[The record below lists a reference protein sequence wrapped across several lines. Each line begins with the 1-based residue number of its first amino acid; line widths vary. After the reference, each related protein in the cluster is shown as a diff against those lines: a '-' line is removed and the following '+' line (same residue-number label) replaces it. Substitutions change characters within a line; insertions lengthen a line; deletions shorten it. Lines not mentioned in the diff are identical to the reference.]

1 MRRYGARRIAQ
12 ATGLDMEQKQH
23 EWMQAVTEALSDLL
37 AARVAQATLLEAML
51 VSHPDPVMLRKAW
64 DELSSQRIAYVAQ
77 NKALADDPRPM
88 DAQTLEQFRAWDEK
102 LHRYFSARSGC
113 GKSRDVRLAIT
124 PAAGS
129 CWLIKTCR
137 PCPS

>member
-1 MRRYGARRIAQ
+1 MRRYGARRMTQ
-12 ATGLDMEQKQH
+12 ASWLDMEQKQH

-51 VSHPDPVMLRKAW
+51 VSHPDPVTLRKAW

-77 NKALADDPRPM
+77 KKALADDPRPM
-88 DAQTLEQFRAWDEK
+88 DAQTLEQFRAWEEK
-102 LHRYFSARSGC
+102 LNRYFP
-113 GKSRDVRLAIT
+113 RD

-129 CWLIKTCR
+129 AQ
-137 PCPS
+137 P

>member
-102 LHRYFSARSGC
+102 LHRYFPC
-113 GKSRDVRLAIT
+113 D
-124 PAAGS
+124 PAAGNRE
-129 CWLIKTCR
+129 T
-137 PCPS
+137 